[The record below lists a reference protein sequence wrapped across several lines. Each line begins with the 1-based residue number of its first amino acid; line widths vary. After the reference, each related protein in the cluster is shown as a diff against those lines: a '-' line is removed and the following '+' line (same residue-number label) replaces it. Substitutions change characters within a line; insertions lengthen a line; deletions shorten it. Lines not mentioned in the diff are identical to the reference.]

1 MEQANQALHE
11 RDPTIELKRLHISAR
26 MISMAQQGVL
36 TLQKLKTG
44 GTQNVVVQHV
54 HVAPGGQALVGAVN
68 TSHNDT

>member
-11 RDPTIELKRLHISAR
+11 RDPTIEIKRLQVAAR
-26 MISMAQQGVL
+26 MINIAQQGVL

-54 HVAPGGQALVGAVN
+54 HVASGGQALVGAVQ
-68 TSHNDT
+68 TSH